1 MGANGLLAVFA
12 ILIAWYTLLTDERRV
27 DLKLRLSKLNIIF
40 IIFLYRQFWWLYIPR
55 FC

>member
-27 DLKLRLSKLNIIF
+27 DLRLRISKFNLAF
-40 IIFLYRQFWWLYIPR
+40 IIFLYQQY
-55 FC
+55 